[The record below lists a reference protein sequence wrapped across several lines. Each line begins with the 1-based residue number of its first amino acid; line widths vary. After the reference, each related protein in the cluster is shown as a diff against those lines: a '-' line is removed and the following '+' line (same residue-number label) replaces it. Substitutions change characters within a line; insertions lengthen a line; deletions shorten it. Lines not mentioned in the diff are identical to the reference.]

1 MMNSVEYDRVIEE
14 PGSHPQAKSMPI
26 DASTQVHFIQRL
38 QREGR
43 LSLDAVY
50 DIFFKT
56 PKSRNPQTLAA
67 TFRWALAAAGF
78 RGLDP

>member
-50 DIFFKT
+50 ALDQ
-56 PKSRNPQTLAA
+56 PVQTRQTKAI
-67 TFRWALAAAGF
+67 
-78 RGLDP
+78 